1 MKHVLVGGDG
11 FVGRHIARQLITR
24 HQEAVIYDIRK
35 SDLDIYQSVPFCRL
49 DITDREAFSTLDIS
63 QDDIVYNTAA
73 RMLDPILP
81 WWKRKKYLWPV
92 NYTGVQHLLDHMMRR
107 GCAKL
112 VHFTT
117 DMVYGHATR
126 TPQDED
132 HPRKPLGPY
141 GESKSLSEDLCDSY
155 RARGMRISIFR
166 PRVIMGPGRL
176 GILRRL
182 FWLVDHHLAVPMI
195 GNGSN
200 HYQFISVY
208 DCASAAI
215 RAYDKAIPNSV
226 YNLGSKNPPTVT
238 ELLTAL
244 VKEAGS
250 KSMLLRTPACPA
262 KFALHILDLVGLPLM
277 DPEQYLI
284 ADEDCLVDIS
294 RVARELDWVPLY
306 GDQDMLIEAYRE
318 YRQVAFR
325 RRLGPSAQ

>member
-1 MKHVLVGGDG
+1 
-11 FVGRHIARQLITR
+11 
-24 HQEAVIYDIRK
+24 
-35 SDLDIYQSVPFCRL
+35 
-49 DITDREAFSTLDIS
+49 
-63 QDDIVYNTAA
+63 
-73 RMLDPILP
+73 
-81 WWKRKKYLWPV
+81 
-92 NYTGVQHLLDHMMRR
+92 
-107 GCAKL
+107 
-112 VHFTT
+112 
-117 DMVYGHATR
+117 
-126 TPQDED
+126 
-132 HPRKPLGPY
+132 
-141 GESKSLSEDLCDSY
+141 
-155 RARGMRISIFR
+155 
-166 PRVIMGPGRL
+166 
-176 GILRRL
+176 
-182 FWLVDHHLAVPMI
+182 MI